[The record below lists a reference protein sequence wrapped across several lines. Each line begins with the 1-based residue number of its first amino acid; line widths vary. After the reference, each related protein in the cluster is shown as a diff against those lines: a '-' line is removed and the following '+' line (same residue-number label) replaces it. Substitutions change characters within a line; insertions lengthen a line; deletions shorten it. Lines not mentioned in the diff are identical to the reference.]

1 VGCKGEAFSLLLI
14 EGWDWDPA
22 RGTVRIIKS
31 QRPAAG
37 NQRKRK
43 IEMSTE
49 RHWEGHGRAAIP
61 GPRLGDT
68 QPTGRGSAESLGC
81 CDWMDSRQRR
91 DVICASESVIPKPGS
106 PPRPLPLSL
115 FLRLLLLAGAPPAG
129 RIRTTRRQPRS
140 IMRRRC
146 PPKWPIQRPP
156 PGSSSIPAEIAADD
170 PRIWP
175 LQTAARHQTKGKKQH
190 SASYR
195 LAAFCVGHRLI
206 FVPL

>member
-22 RGTVRIIKS
+22 RGAVRIIKS
-31 QRPAAG
+31 ERPAAG
-37 NQRKRK
+37 KQRKRK

-49 RHWEGHGRAAIP
+49 RHWEGHGRAGIP

-115 FLRLLLLAGAPPAG
+115 FLRLLAAG
-129 RIRTTRRQPRS
+129 RRS
-140 IMRRRC
+140 SCRPNTHDASSAPVDHAPSVPVSPKVADPAPASRLILHSGRNRRRRS
-146 PPKWPIQRPP
+146 P
-156 PGSSSIPAEIAADD
+156 
-170 PRIWP
+170 
-175 LQTAARHQTKGKKQH
+175 
-190 SASYR
+190 R
-195 LAAFCVGHRLI
+195 LAITNGCTAPNQR
-206 FVPL
+206 

>member
-1 VGCKGEAFSLLLI
+1 
-14 EGWDWDPA
+14 
-22 RGTVRIIKS
+22 
-31 QRPAAG
+31 
-37 NQRKRK
+37 
-43 IEMSTE
+43 MSTE
-49 RHWEGHGRAAIP
+49 RHWEGHGRAGIRCL
-61 GPRLGDT
+61 RLGDT

-140 IMRRRC
+140 IMRRRFRC
-146 PPKWPIQRPP
+146 RPKWPIQRPP
-156 PGSSSIPAEIAADD
+156 PGSSSIPAEIAGHD

-175 LQTAARHQTKGKKQH
+175 LQTAARHQTKGKKKQNSILLVH
-190 SASYR
+190 VSISELVCWSSTHFCSSLAEELDSRQPCR
-195 LAAFCVGHRLI
+195 LPEAKHLTQRGLS
-206 FVPL
+206 P